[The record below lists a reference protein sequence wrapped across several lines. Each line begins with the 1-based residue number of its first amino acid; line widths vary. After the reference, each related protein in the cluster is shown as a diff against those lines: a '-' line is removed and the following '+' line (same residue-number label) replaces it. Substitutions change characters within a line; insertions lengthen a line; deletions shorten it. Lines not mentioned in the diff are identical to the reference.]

1 MATGWTAYAYYP
13 SVGGAAVMIML
24 FLIGVIIF
32 TYQLIRTR
40 AWLTIAALIGGM
52 FETVGYIGRAMSGN
66 QSPNW
71 TLGPYI
77 IQSTLLLIAPA
88 LFAATIYM
96 ILGRII
102 ALVHGEHHSI
112 IRLKWL
118 TKIFVVGDCLS
129 FLMQS
134 SGAGIMV
141 QSKSATDN
149 TGENVIIGGLLVQI
163 IFFCFFL
170 VVAIIFQRRIY
181 RHPTVRSESPM
192 IPWRKHFFSLYASS
206 FLILIR
212 SIVRFIEYIQGQE
225 GYVITHEAFIY
236 VFDAVPMFLVLC
248 ILIRFHPSEIN
259 GLLGKSRV
267 AAVGYGLRFVDVSPA
282 M

>member
-1 MATGWTAYAYYP
+1 
-13 SVGGAAVMIML
+13 
-24 FLIGVIIF
+24 
-32 TYQLIRTR
+32 
-40 AWLTIAALIGGM
+40 
-52 FETVGYIGRAMSGN
+52 MSGN

-134 SGAGIMV
+134 SGPSTPYNHPPMYY
-141 QSKSATDN
+141 TDLYRRRN
-149 TGENVIIGGLLVQI
+149 HGPIQI
-163 IFFCFFL
+163 
-170 VVAIIFQRRIY
+170 RDR
-181 RHPTVRSESPM
+181 
-192 IPWRKHFFSLYASS
+192 
-206 FLILIR
+206 
-212 SIVRFIEYIQGQE
+212 
-225 GYVITHEAFIY
+225 
-236 VFDAVPMFLVLC
+236 
-248 ILIRFHPSEIN
+248 
-259 GLLGKSRV
+259 
-267 AAVGYGLRFVDVSPA
+267 
-282 M
+282 

>member
-1 MATGWTAYAYYP
+1 MATGWTAYAYDP
-13 SVGGAAVMIML
+13 SAGGAAVMIML

-32 TYQLIRTR
+32 TYQLVRTR
-40 AWLTIAALIGGM
+40 AWLTLAALIGAI
-52 FETVGYIGRAMSGN
+52 FETIGYIGRAMSAR

-77 IQSTLLLIAPA
+77 IQSTLLLISPA

-102 ALVHGEHHSI
+102 ALVRGEHHSL

-149 TGENVIIGGLLVQI
+149 TGQNVIIGGLFVQI
-163 IFFCFFL
+163 AFFCFFIT
-170 VVAIIFQRRIY
+170 VAVIFQRRIY

-192 IPWRKHFFSLYASS
+192 IPWRKHFFSLYVSS

-212 SIVRFIEYIQGQE
+212 SIVRFIEYIQGQD

-248 ILIRFHPSEIN
+248 ILIRIHPSEVN

-267 AAVGYGLRFVDVSPA
+267 AAVGNGLTFVDVSPA
-282 M
+282 L

>member
-13 SVGGAAVMIML
+13 SVGGAAVMIMM
-24 FLIGVIIF
+24 FLGGVAIF

-77 IQSTLLLIAPA
+77 IQSTLLLVAPA

-96 ILGRII
+96 VLGRII
-102 ALVHGEHHSI
+102 ALVNGEHHSI
-112 IRLKWL
+112 IRLRWL
-118 TKIFVVGDCLS
+118 TKIFVLGDCLS

-149 TGENVIIGGLLVQI
+149 TGQNVIIGGLFVQI
-163 IFFCFFL
+163 LFFCFFL
-170 VVAIIFQRRIY
+170 VVAGIFQRRIY
-181 RHPTVRSESPM
+181 RHPTVRSESPS

-206 FLILIR
+206 FLILVR
-212 SIVRFIEYIQGQE
+212 SIVRFIEYVQGQN

-248 ILIRFHPSEIN
+248 ILIRVHPSEIN

-267 AAVGYGLRFVDVSPA
+267 AAVGNGLKFVDISPA
-282 M
+282 L